1 MRYYSD
7 KLGGKL
13 FDTEEALFKA
23 EREAADKEKE
33 AAAAKLKIATKRNK
47 LVEAVNKCQSVVNVA
62 YEEYTKADKALSAAR
77 MALNKFDFEHNCKNS
92 KKAISNAD
100 SIFDVISDILSL

>member
-7 KLGGKL
+7 KLKKI

-23 EREAADKEKE
+23 EKEAADKEKE
-33 AAAAKLKIATKRNK
+33 AADIKLKITTERNK
-47 LVEAVNKCQSVVNVA
+47 LVEAVNKCQAVLDVA
-62 YEEYTKADKALSAAR
+62 YEEYMKADKALSAAR
-77 MALNKFDFEHNCKNS
+77 AALNKFDFENS
-92 KKAISNAD
+92 CGNSRKAISNAD